1 MGNLKAY
8 ILLFALLMLG
18 ACTPD
23 PDLSGDASTD
33 VHKGKITVRGVVL
46 DGQGQKLEGVVVSD
60 CFKCVK
66 TDDNGAF
73 ELDSDLD
80 AAQFVY
86 VSIPSGYSVPTK
98 NGLPVF
104 YKRLSE
110 EPMADGCYFL
120 EFILD
125 EVKGESDRYSLM
137 MVGDPQP
144 RTRGKAHDR
153 VAYHS
158 LDCCLDLY
166 CDMRETG
173 AAIRKDR
180 PCYAVVLGDI
190 VHEDMTL
197 FDEYIKEGTSKMG
210 FPVFNVI
217 GNHDHDLKATTD
229 VEGAR
234 VFEEKFGPSNYSFNL
249 GKIHYIVVDN
259 MIMKESENGLNGE
272 SAGLR
277 DDIMAWLKSDLSFVD
292 KSTTIMICSHCP
304 MFMYEESDRYKSAKN
319 GSSYASLLSGYK
331 KVHAWAGHTHGMFN
345 YVYDDATSLRN
356 IEAHTVSRATGE
368 LWTNEYLSCGV
379 PRGYVVVDVDGDQV
393 TWKYKP
399 TVYQTGTPY
408 SDTPEYECRR
418 WTYNE
423 EGVAVMNH
431 DGSVLDDS
439 YQMNVYAR
447 GAYGDNYVYAN
458 VFMWD
463 QAWST
468 PIYVSSDGV
477 EQKMTRVLDSKMR
490 YDVGQREIYDF
501 YSVHSATFQSY
512 GTYSWSGNFA
522 HRLFR
527 VFSDKKTDCGIVKVT
542 DRFGNT
548 YTSEV
553 SW

>member
-1 MGNLKAY
+1 MRKLTSY
-8 ILLFALLMLG
+8 ILLFALLLHS
-18 ACTPD
+18 ACAPE
-23 PDLSGDASTD
+23 PGLSGNEDAD
-33 VHKGKITVRGVVL
+33 VQKGKITVRGMVL

-66 TDDNGAF
+66 TGCDGVF

-80 AAQFVY
+80 AVEFVY
-86 VSIPSGYSVPTK
+86 VSIPSGYTVPVK

-110 EPMADGCYFL
+110 ESMADGCYVL

-125 EVKGESDRYSLM
+125 EIQGDSDRYSIM

-144 RTRGKAHDR
+144 RSRGKAHDN

-166 CDMRETG
+166 RDMRETG
-173 AAIRKDR
+173 ALIRKDR

-197 FDEYIKEGTSKMG
+197 FDEYIKQGTSKMG

-217 GNHDHDLKATTD
+217 GNHDHNLKASTD
-229 VEGAR
+229 VDGAR
-234 VFEEKFGPSNYSFNL
+234 NFEEKFGPSNYSFNL

-259 MIMKESENGLNGE
+259 MIMHESASGLSGE

-277 DDIMAWLKSDLSFVD
+277 DDIMQWLQSDLSFVD
-292 KSTTIMICSHCP
+292 KSTTIMICSHAP
-304 MFMYEESDRYKSAKN
+304 MFMYEESDRYQSSKN

-345 YVYDDATSLRN
+345 YVYDSSSSLRN

-379 PRGYVVVDVDGDQV
+379 PRGYVVVDVDGEEV

-399 TVYQTGTPY
+399 TIYQTGAPLST
-408 SDTPEYECRR
+408 TPEYKHRR
-418 WTYNE
+418 WTYDE
-423 EGVAVMNH
+423 DGVAKMNH

-439 YQMNVYAR
+439 CQMNVYPK
-447 GAYGDNYVYAN
+447 GTYGDNYVYAN
-458 VFMWD
+458 IFMWD
-463 QAWST
+463 QAWTT
-468 PIYVSSDGV
+468 PVYVSGDGR
-477 EQKMTRVLDSKMR
+477 EQKMTRVSDSKLR
-490 YDVGQREIYDF
+490 YDVGQREIFDF
-501 YSVHSATFQSY
+501 YSVNSVTFQNY
-512 GTYSWSGNFA
+512 GTYRWSGNFA

-527 VFSDKKTDCGIVKVT
+527 VFSDKKTDNGTVMVT